1 MDQVV
6 MVDMTAVAT
15 EKVVVVEEMVI
26 EEVEE
31 VVAQWIK
38 W

>member
-15 EKVVVVEEMVI
+15 EKVVVVEEVVI
-26 EEVEE
+26 EDI
-31 VVAQWIK
+31 VAQWIK